1 MRMKT
6 NEEPQIMPSSTN
18 SGSQMGACLFLIL
31 PGLWFHPTQVPTASA
46 WVGLLMIGAVSTALA
61 YMLYFRLI
69 AKTGGSRTLSVTY
82 LVPLFANI
90 IGVVFLDE
98 TLSLRILLCGG
109 LILLGTAMA
118 NGMFMPAFLRRR

>member
-1 MRMKT
+1 
-6 NEEPQIMPSSTN
+6 
-18 SGSQMGACLFLIL
+18 
-31 PGLWFHPTQVPTASA
+31 
-46 WVGLLMIGAVSTALA
+46 
-61 YMLYFRLI
+61 
-69 AKTGGSRTLSVTY
+69 VTY

-98 TLSLRILLCGG
+98 TLSLRILLCVG